1 MEDRSK
7 REKTRDRIL
16 AAAIEVFAHA
26 GIAGATTREI
36 ARMAAVNEVTL
47 FRQFQSKEQL
57 LTAAI
62 DRVCALQ
69 IEALSRQEEWTQD
82 LTVDLMQYAI
92 LVSDT
97 METNEDLIR
106 VFISE
111 SKRHPDSARQI
122 LQTAFE
128 GLRDGLIE
136 YLRSGQQA
144 GTVRLDLD
152 LKPTVDLFTGML
164 LAGML
169 RRSGGAITLDYDRQA
184 YLRQCVDLFV
194 RGIYLTDRSIEQVT
208 SSNPLVS

>member
-1 MEDRSK
+1 MKNPPK
-7 REKTRDRIL
+7 REQTRDRIL

-36 ARMAAVNEVTL
+36 ARTAAVNEVTL
-47 FRQFQSKEQL
+47 FRQFHSKEQL
-57 LTAAI
+57 LKAAI

-69 IEALSRQEEWTQD
+69 IEALSRQAEWTQD

-97 METNEDLIR
+97 MEANEDLIR
-106 VFISE
+106 VFIGE
-111 SKRHPDSARQI
+111 SKRHPDNARQI

-144 GTVRLDLD
+144 GTVRRDLD

-169 RRSGGAITLDYDRQA
+169 RRSGAMVTLDYDRAA
-184 YLRQCVDLFV
+184 YLKQCVDLFV
-194 RGIYLTDRSIEQVT
+194 RGVGLIEVSIEQVT
-208 SSNPLVS
+208 SANPSVS

>member
-1 MEDRSK
+1 MEDRPK
-7 REKTRDRIL
+7 RETTRDRIL

-36 ARMAAVNEVTL
+36 ARVAAVNEVTL

-57 LTAAI
+57 LKAAI

-97 METNEDLIR
+97 MEANEDLIR
-106 VFISE
+106 VFIGE
-111 SKRHPDSARQI
+111 SKRHPDNARQI

-128 GLRDGLIE
+128 GLRDGLIG

-144 GTVRLDLD
+144 GTVRQDLD

-169 RRSGGAITLDYDRQA
+169 RRSGAAVALDYDRAA
-184 YLRQCVDLFV
+184 YLKQCVDLFV
-194 RGIYLTDRSIEQVT
+194 RGVCVTEVSIEQVT
-208 SSNPLVS
+208 NL

>member
-1 MEDRSK
+1 MADRPK
-7 REKTRDRIL
+7 REPTRDRIL

-36 ARMAAVNEVTL
+36 ARIAAVNEVTL

-97 METNEDLIR
+97 MEANEDLIR
-106 VFISE
+106 VFIGE
-111 SKRHPDSARQI
+111 SKRHPDNARQI

-169 RRSGGAITLDYDRQA
+169 RRSGGAVALDYDRAA
-184 YLRQCVDLFV
+184 YLKQCVDLFV
-194 RGIYLTDRSIEQVT
+194 RGVCVTEVSIE
-208 SSNPLVS
+208 SPGRGNS